1 MALGPTGRMDA
12 FFCLSFP
19 KGICFSCIQPRSLAR
34 NGSPQRSNADP
45 STEQS
50 LSIWFFVGVL
60 MLACGLLI
68 LGQGIC
74 EFFHPGT
81 TVLANLHP
89 AFWWGMVMTLFG
101 GFYTLRFGPGKA

>member
-1 MALGPTGRMDA
+1 MT
-12 FFCLSFP
+12 
-19 KGICFSCIQPRSLAR
+19 
-34 NGSPQRSNADP
+34 SNPEVPHVDP
-45 STEQS
+45 STEKM

-68 LGQGIC
+68 FGQGIY
-74 EFFHPGT
+74 EFSHPGT

-101 GFYTLRFGPGKA
+101 GFYTVRFRPGKG